1 MEIPKTSRKGY
12 IYLMQKD
19 INSTLRALWKL
30 KPKIVEKR
38 VLKEK
43 SEDNYYGWI
52 RFPRPIPLLD
62 AMDAGLVPIFNCY
75 RTGATE

>member
-1 MEIPKTSRKGY
+1 
-12 IYLMQKD
+12 MQKD
-19 INSTLRALWKL
+19 INRTLRTLWKI

-52 RFPRPIPLLD
+52 RFPRPLLD
-62 AMDAGLVPIFNCY
+62 AMEAGLVPIFNTY
-75 RTGATE
+75 RPGGMI